1 MNNFLNGQKTK
12 IAGLGTILTAIGYF
26 LTESLKDGFQ
36 ISDLTVLA
44 TGVLAGLTVLGIGGK
59 LNKLID
65 ALKK

>member
-1 MNNFLNGQKTK
+1 MNHFLNGQKTK